1 MHGNRIATVLAA
13 LALAI
18 PLSGCDSS
26 SPTAPAGPSP
36 RAGDWEGT
44 TGQGKTISFS
54 VGGAAG
60 SPRLT
65 RYEVSIQVDQFQQG
79 GAVGCLGRE
88 VGVSL
93 EPANEAIVGGA
104 FAFDIPALGATIR
117 FEGAFDSAVS
127 ASGQL
132 SVQTT
137 GGACSGT
144 GTTTWTAQPV

>member
-1 MHGNRIATVLAA
+1 MHGNRVATAVAA
-13 LALAI
+13 LAAAI
-18 PLSGCDSS
+18 LLLGCDSS
-26 SPTAPAGPSP
+26 SPTVPAGPSP

-65 RYEVSIQVDQFQQG
+65 RYEVTVQVDQFQQG
-79 GAVGCLGRE
+79 GTVGCLGRE

-93 EPANEAIVGGA
+93 QPANEAIVGGA

-117 FEGAFDSAVS
+117 FEGAFDSPTS
-127 ASGQL
+127 ASGEL

-137 GGACSGT
+137 GGVCNGT
-144 GTTTWTAQPV
+144 GRTTWTAQPV